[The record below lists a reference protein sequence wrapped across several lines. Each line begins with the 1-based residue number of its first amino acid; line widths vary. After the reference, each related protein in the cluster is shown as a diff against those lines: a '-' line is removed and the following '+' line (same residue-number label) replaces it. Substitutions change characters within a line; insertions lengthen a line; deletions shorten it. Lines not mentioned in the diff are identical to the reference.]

1 MREAADREI
10 EDAWEL
16 SDGSAAQRADIEDD
30 SGMEL
35 ALLAYAQR
43 SAARAGAEWFAA
55 EFARRE
61 EEEQSRRQ
69 RVAKWEPAQPSE
81 SQPPES
87 ELVDASVED
96 NLIGGAPTGLGIAPP
111 LPEPAPE
118 PLAAPEPE
126 PEPAQPEPE
135 PVPAPPVMRHPH
147 VPRPPAPPEAA
158 TPAKRRRWGRA
169 AVSEP
174 PPTPVPPQIS
184 APEWARMSPGARKLY
199 GVEGSA
205 GD

>member
-10 EDAWEL
+10 EDPWEL

-30 SGMEL
+30 TGMEL
-35 ALLAYAQR
+35 ALLSYAQR

-69 RVAKWEPAQPSE
+69 TVARWEPAQPSVSGPSE
-81 SQPPES
+81 V

-96 NLIGGAPTGLGIAPP
+96 NVIGGAPTGLGIAPP
-111 LPEPAPE
+111 P
-118 PLAAPEPE
+118 PEPE
-126 PEPAQPEPE
+126 PQPDPAEPEPE

-147 VPRPPAPPEAA
+147 VPRPPAPPEAPV
-158 TPAKRRRWGRA
+158 PAKRRRWGRA
-169 AVSEP
+169 AVTEP
-174 PPTPVPPQIS
+174 PPTPLPPQIS
-184 APEWARMSPGARKLY
+184 APEWARMSPGSRKLY